1 MPFFAAAK
9 KELSV
14 SDVIDWVSELD
25 GQVTCLRD
33 FPAREARYGGFGRLD
48 KRVAEALKRR
58 GITRLYSHQSEAAGW
73 AMAGRDVVVAT
84 PTASGKTLCY
94 NLPVLDAIVKD
105 PGARALYLFPTKALA
120 QDQLAELADFST
132 QLAGLFSSRTYD
144 GDTPAAQRPRAREA
158 NIVITNPDMLNA
170 GILPHHPRW
179 ADFFRN
185 LKFVVVDELHTYR
198 GVFGSHMAN
207 LFARLLRVC
216 EFYGARPVFICCSAT
231 TANPAAH
238 AKALTGREAMLV
250 TESGAPSPEKKFLIY
265 DPRLLDKRT
274 GLRRSALFETARI
287 AAKALCGGVSTIVFT
302 RSRINVELL
311 LKALRKKLA
320 EEGCDPALVTGYRS
334 GYLPKERR
342 RIEQDL
348 RSGRLRGVVS
358 TNALELG
365 IDIGSLELAVLHGY
379 PGSVASAWQQI
390 GRAGRRGHLSAA
402 VMVASAAPLDQFL
415 AARPQWFLGASPEQ
429 ARIDPANPY
438 IRVNHVRCSAFEL
451 PFHRGEKFAGEDI
464 GKILDYL
471 AEHGVLR
478 YSGDP
483 GEEAWY
489 WQEDSYPAAELS
501 LRTATGDTYM
511 IIDASDEHRPRVIG
525 SMDRHSAPSLIFP
538 GAIYFHGGQSYTVEQ
553 LDGEKLRC
561 VVKITNSDYY
571 TESESASR
579 IEITEEFES
588 SGIFG
593 WGEAL
598 LATAPSMFKKIR
610 LSTHENVGQ
619 GRIDLP
625 EEEMETTACWF
636 TMPLRL
642 SESPALGAAMNGL
655 VNLIRNTAPLFLMCD
670 QGDLQVLARLRDPRL
685 KRPAVFV
692 ADNVPGGVGLAEGV
706 FGLQGRLLR
715 ACRDALGSCSCG
727 RGCPACV
734 GAAPD
739 GADLKEEVRGLIDEI
754 LLSCPSAS

>member
-14 SDVIDWVSELD
+14 SDVIYWVKGLD
-25 GQVTCLRD
+25 GQVTCLED
-33 FPAREARYGGFGRLD
+33 FPAREAQFGIFGRLD
-48 KRVAEALKRR
+48 RRVAEALKQR
-58 GITRLYSHQSEAAGW
+58 GIERLYSHQSEAAGW

-94 NLPVLDAIVKD
+94 NLPVLDAVVKD
-105 PGARALYLFPTKALA
+105 RNARALYLFPTKALA
-120 QDQLAELADFST
+120 QDQLAELAEFAAVLDG
-132 QLAGLFSSRTYD
+132 AVSSSAYD
-144 GDTPAAQRPRAREA
+144 GDTPPAQRPRAREA

-216 EFYGARPVFICCSAT
+216 EFYGSRPVFICCSAT
-231 TANPAAH
+231 TANPAEH
-238 AKALTGREAMLV
+238 AKALTGREVRLV
-250 TESGAPSPEKKFLIY
+250 TESGAPSAEKKFLIY
-265 DPRLLDKRT
+265 NPRLLDRQT

-311 LKALRKKLA
+311 LQALRGKLA

-342 RIEQDL
+342 KIERDL
-348 RSGRLRGVVS
+348 RSGKLRGVVS

-390 GRAGRRGHLSAA
+390 GRAGRRGGLSAA

-415 AARPQWFLGASPEQ
+415 AARPRWFLNATPEQ

-451 PFHRGEKFAGEDI
+451 PFHAGEKFAGEDI

-471 AEHGVLR
+471 AEHGVLQL
-478 YSGDP
+478 SGDS
-483 GEEAWY
+483 GAEAYY
-489 WQEDSYPAAELS
+489 WQEDSYPAAGLS
-501 LRTATGDTYM
+501 LRSATGDNYV
-511 IIDASDEHRPRVIG
+511 IVDAEGGRTRVIG
-525 SMDRHSAPSLIFP
+525 SMDRHSAPALLFP
-538 GAIYFHGGQSYTVEQ
+538 GAVYFHGGQSYVVEE
-553 LDGEKLRC
+553 LDTENRQCL
-561 VVKITNSDYY
+561 VKTARADYY
-571 TESESASR
+571 TESESSSR
-579 IEITEEFES
+579 IGITEEFER
-588 SGIFG
+588 SGAFG
-593 WGEAL
+593 WGDAL
-598 LATAPSMFKKIR
+598 LATTPAMYKKIK
-610 LSTHENVGQ
+610 LTTHENVGQ
-619 GRIDLP
+619 GKIDLP

-636 TMPLRL
+636 TMPPEML
-642 SESPALGAAMNGL
+642 ESPVLGAAMNGL

-670 QGDLQVLARLRDPRL
+670 KGDIQVLARLKDTKLR
-685 KRPAVFV
+685 RPAIFV

-706 FGLQGRLLR
+706 FGLKGRLLE
-715 ACRDALGSCSCG
+715 ACRDALDSCPCE
-727 RGCPACV
+727 RGCPACT
-734 GAAPD
+734 GAAPEQT
-739 GADLKEEVRGLIDEI
+739 DLKEEVRGLIDEI
-754 LLSCPSAS
+754 LRCCA

>member
-1 MPFFAAAK
+1 MHFFASDK
-9 KELSV
+9 KDLSV
-14 SDVIDWVSELD
+14 GDVVAWVKSLD
-25 GQVTCLRD
+25 GQVTCQKD
-33 FPAREARYGGFGRLD
+33 FAARAAKYGGFGRLD
-48 KRVAEALKRR
+48 ERVTAALRRR
-58 GITRLYSHQSEAAGW
+58 GVERLYSHQSEAAGW

-94 NLPVLDAIVKD
+94 NLPVLDSIVKD
-105 PGARALYLFPTKALA
+105 KNARALYLFPTKALA
-120 QDQLAELADFST
+120 QDQLAELGDFSAELDGVAT
-132 QLAGLFSSRTYD
+132 CRTYD
-144 GDTPAAQRPRAREA
+144 GDTPAAQRPKAREA

-170 GILPHHPRW
+170 GILPHHARW
-179 ADFFRN
+179 ADFFKN

-198 GVFGSHMAN
+198 GIFGSHMAN

-238 AKALTGREAMLV
+238 AKALLGREPRLV
-250 TESGAPSPEKKFLIY
+250 AESGAPSPEKQFLIY
-265 DPRLLDKRT
+265 DPKLLDKQT

-320 EEGCDPALVTGYRS
+320 EEGEDPNLVTGYRS

-342 RIEQDL
+342 RIERDL
-348 RSGRLRGVVS
+348 RSGKLLGVVS

-390 GRAGRRGHLSAA
+390 GRAGRRGGLSAA

-451 PFHRGEKFAGEDI
+451 PFHEGEKFAGEDI

-471 AEHGVLR
+471 AEHGVLHLTDEF
-478 YSGDP
+478 GDKTY
-483 GEEAWY
+483 Y
-489 WQEDSYPAAELS
+489 WQEDSYPAASLS
-501 LRTATGDTYM
+501 LRSATGDNYV
-511 IIDASDEHRPRVIG
+511 IIDVSDGSRPRVIG
-525 SMDRHSAPSLIFP
+525 SMDRHSAPTLIFQ
-538 GAIYFHGGQSYTVEQ
+538 GAVYFHGGQSYTVEE
-553 LDGEKLRC
+553 LDTEKLRC
-561 VVKITNSDYY
+561 YVKISNSDYY
-571 TESESASR
+571 TESESTAR
-579 IEITEEFES
+579 IEITEEFGQ

-593 WGEAL
+593 WGDAV
-598 LATAPSMFKKIR
+598 LASTPSMYKKIR
-610 LSTHENVGQ
+610 LTTHENVGQ
-619 GRIDLP
+619 GKIDLP

-636 TMPLRL
+636 TMPPRL
-642 SESPALGAAMNGL
+642 LDSPALGAAMNGL

-670 QGDLQVLARLRDPRL
+670 KGDIQVHARLKDPRL
-685 KRPAVFV
+685 RKPAIFV

-706 FGLQGRLLR
+706 FELKGKLLR
-715 ACRDALGSCSCG
+715 ACRDALDSCACDT
-727 RGCPACV
+727 GCPACT
-734 GAAPD
+734 GAAPE
-739 GADLKEEVRGLIDEI
+739 GLNLKEEVRELIDEV
-754 LLSCPSAS
+754 LKKCM